1 VRVPGLRQQ
10 RLQVARFVE
19 LAALDHRRRPEHV
32 LHRFAQPLAAVDHA
46 QHPLGDHQPP
56 LQQILQ

>member
-1 VRVPGLRQQ
+1 VGLPGLRQQ

-19 LAALDHRRRPEHV
+19 LTALDHGCGPEHV

-46 QHPLGDHQPP
+46 EHTHQ
-56 LQQILQ
+56 